1 MFHLDGYRFQTA
13 GLSDQCDRNI
23 PRAHAFQQQH
33 ARERHL
39 NVWPGGYCAVVWQDD
54 RRIFCDGIGKWT
66 HPIFAGCRASVIF
79 FHNPNIAGNNAAF
92 LVVNF
97 RHFAERSPSHRGRR
111 MSMRQSYDLRI
122 QTMYHRMQCNGV
134 IHVRVDGRIV
144 LQNFSVEVKDAD
156 VRRTKRTKGWTEAV
170 HQHLVLADG
179 YAQMTRDSRTQ
190 AGTIKRP
197 RRAADIELNG
207 IN

>member
-39 NVWPGGYCAVVWQDD
+39 NVWPGGYCAMVWQDH
-54 RRIFCDGIGKWT
+54 RRVLCNRIGKWT

-79 FHNPNIAGNNAAF
+79 FHNPNIAGHNAAF

-97 RHFAERSPSHRGRR
+97 RHFAERSPTHRGRR

-134 IHVRVDGRIV
+134 IHVGIDGRIV
-144 LQNFSVEVKDAD
+144 FQNFAIKVERANIC
-156 VRRTKRTKGWTEAV
+156 RAKRAEGWPKPV
-170 HQHLVLADG
+170 HEHFVLADG
-179 YAQMTRDSRTQ
+179 DAQMPSDSRT
-190 AGTIKRP
+190 
-197 RRAADIELNG
+197 
-207 IN
+207 